1 MGISQYSLTWMYHDK
16 VKLGDEFK
24 ISIMGKGEVTILNK
38 DNNNETIFN
47 VFFVLDLKTNLLS
60 VGQLLENGYEL
71 SFKDGACK
79 IQDSKS
85 ILIAEATKTGNQMF
99 PFYLHI
105 TSHTCFSV
113 KLKDDAWLWHFLYGH
128 LNFGGLRTLQ

>member
-38 DNNNETIFN
+38 DNSNETIFN

-113 KLKDDAWLWHFLYGH
+113 KLKDDAWLWHF
-128 LNFGGLRTLQ
+128 